1 MLLNMDNVP
10 EIIKKHASDEGF
22 DAVGYIGMRNG
33 AQAFSAG
40 CLDYKGNPIPM
51 GMPNIFLLKDGI
63 VTKVNDEEALD
74 LL

>member
-1 MLLNMDNVP
+1 MDNVP
-10 EIIKKHASDEGF
+10 EIIKKHASDEGY
-22 DAVGYIGMRNG
+22 DAVEYIGMRNG

-63 VTKVNDEEALD
+63 VTKVDGEEALD